1 MQGSREVSAAD
12 LQHNHAAHQ
21 FYIAAARHALKYAP
35 LPEFEGAIEVLE
47 QYDASPDGC
56 EGEDTRGWIEDV
68 CTELKSDEL
77 TRRDYGYTAIGQFY
91 AGLLHIFELVLS
103 GPEIVS
109 LSDPYLFAEAAYCAA
124 RALGA
129 DAEEVQ
135 RRESYFQNKL
145 WDELI

>member
-1 MQGSREVSAAD
+1 MHESREVSAAD
-12 LQHNHAAHQ
+12 LQHHHAARQ
-21 FYIAAARHALKYAP
+21 FYIAAARHALRYAP

-56 EGEDTRGWIEDV
+56 EGEDTRGWVEGVYTD
-68 CTELKSDEL
+68 LKSDEL
-77 TRRDYGYTAIGQFY
+77 SRRDYGYTAIGQFY
-91 AGLLHIFELVLS
+91 SGLLRIFELVLL

-109 LSDPYLFAEAAYCAA
+109 LSDPYLFTEAAYCAA
-124 RALGA
+124 RAVGA

-135 RRESYFQNKL
+135 RREGDFQKQL

>member
-1 MQGSREVSAAD
+1 MQDSRELSAAD
-12 LQHNHAAHQ
+12 LQHAHAARQ

-68 CTELKSDEL
+68 YTDLKNDEL
-77 TRRDYGYTAIGQFY
+77 SRRDYGYTAVGQFY
-91 AGLLHIFELVLS
+91 AGLLRIFELVLS

-109 LSDPYLFAEAAYCAA
+109 LSDPYLFTEAAYCAA
-124 RALGA
+124 RAVGA

-135 RRESYFQNKL
+135 RCEGDFQNRL